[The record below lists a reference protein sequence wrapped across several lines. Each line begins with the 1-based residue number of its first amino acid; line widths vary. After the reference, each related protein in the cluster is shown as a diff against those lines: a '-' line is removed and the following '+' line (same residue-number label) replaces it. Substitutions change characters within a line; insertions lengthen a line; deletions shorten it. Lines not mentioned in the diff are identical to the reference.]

1 MMNLRTTT
9 MSGLCFLMLAGCN
22 LLTMPQP
29 SPVKP
34 DTKPDTKPDDKVE
47 VKYSDNDYF
56 DFMAKMVESDQFNSS
71 DQIVSAA
78 ERLKATGTI
87 KDVGRLAELRKKR
100 IEPIRTEDKPGI
112 LSALKGN

>member
-1 MMNLRTTT
+1 MMNRRTTT

-29 SPVKP
+29 V
-34 DTKPDTKPDDKVE
+34 KPDTKPDDKVE

-56 DFMAKMVESDQFNSS
+56 DFMTRMVEADQFNSS

-87 KDVGRLAELRKKR
+87 KDVGRLSELRKKR
-100 IEPIRTEDKPGI
+100 IEPIRAEDKPGI

>member
-1 MMNLRTTT
+1 MMNLRNTTL
-9 MSGLCFLMLAGCN
+9 SGLCFLMLAGCN

-34 DTKPDTKPDDKVE
+34 DVKPDDKVE
-47 VKYSDNDYF
+47 VKYVDDDYF
-56 DFMAKMVESDQFNSS
+56 AFMAKMVEADQFNSS
-71 DQIVSAA
+71 DQIVSAS

-100 IEPIRTEDKPGI
+100 IEPIRAEDKPGI
-112 LSALKGN
+112 LSALKGK

>member
-1 MMNLRTTT
+1 M
-9 MSGLCFLMLAGCN
+9 LMGCN
-22 LLTMPQP
+22 LMTMPQL
-29 SPVKP
+29 SPV
-34 DTKPDTKPDDKVE
+34 KPDTKPDDKVE

-56 DFMAKMVESDQFNSS
+56 DFMARMVEADQFNSS

-87 KDVGRLAELRKKR
+87 KDVGRLSELRKKR
-100 IEPIRTEDKPGI
+100 IEPIRAEDKPGI

>member
-1 MMNLRTTT
+1 M
-9 MSGLCFLMLAGCN
+9 LMGCN
-22 LLTMPQP
+22 LMTMPQL

-34 DTKPDTKPDDKVE
+34 DTKPDDKAE
-47 VKYSDNDYF
+47 VKCFDNDYF
-56 DFMAKMVESDQFNSS
+56 DFMAKMVEADQFNSS

-87 KDVGRLAELRKKR
+87 KDVGRLSELRKKR
-100 IEPIRTEDKPGI
+100 IEPIRAEDKPGI

>member
-1 MMNLRTTT
+1 MMNLRHTT

-29 SPVKP
+29 SPV
-34 DTKPDTKPDDKVE
+34 KPDTKPDDKVE

-87 KDVGRLAELRKKR
+87 KDVGRLSELRKKR
-100 IEPIRTEDKPGI
+100 IEPIRAEDKPGI